1 MLAGGRRQ
9 SRSLQIVI
17 LNGGGICWKVQGTAG
32 PGGPQRDILLVPW
45 LSADCQVSRAGQ
57 TQVRTPFPAL
67 LWSDLP
73 VLSLLPWMEPTCS
86 QLAKRPAY
94 RTQPS

>member
-1 MLAGGRRQ
+1 MLAEGRRQ

-94 RTQPS
+94 RT